1 MKFIDRIK
9 REIARFLSRI
19 SPPADTP
26 DDDAE
31 NERATDIYD
40 GEQSP
45 SVPAPAPAPEKPAPA
60 TEPAP
65 RIRWVY
71 GGFDGSRAVET
82 PDAQVGG
89 VKMDAKGMSYKWTR
103 GGCENLGAVSARDY
117 SHTIAAAF
125 YWDGEAWCGGKFD
138 WISTSRTTRDF
149 VNIKDGYNGWNWRAF
164 VDAER
169 RAFCIVSADGKKRT
183 NLAEA
188 GK

>member
-1 MKFIDRIK
+1 MKILDRIK
-9 REIARFLSRI
+9 REIARFLDRFRS
-19 SPPADTP
+19 AP
-26 DDDAE
+26 DEDAE
-31 NERATDIYD
+31 NERAPDIYD

-45 SVPAPAPAPEKPAPA
+45 SVAPAPAPEEDKPAVA
-60 TEPAP
+60 AP
-65 RIRWVY
+65 PMRWTF

-89 VKMDAKGMSYKWTR
+89 VRMDAKGMRYEWKK
-103 GGCENLGAVSARDY
+103 GGCEALGAVSARDY

-125 YWDGEAWCGGKFD
+125 YWDGAAWVGGKFD

-149 VNIKDGYNGWNWRAF
+149 ANIKDGYNGWNWRAF
-164 VDAER
+164 VDAPR

-183 NLAEA
+183 NLAED